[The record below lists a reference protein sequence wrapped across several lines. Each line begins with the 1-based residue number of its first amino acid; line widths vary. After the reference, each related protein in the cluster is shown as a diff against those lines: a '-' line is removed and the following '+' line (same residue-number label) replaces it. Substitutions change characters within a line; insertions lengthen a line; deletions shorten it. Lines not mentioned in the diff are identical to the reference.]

1 MEWPGWTPNGAL
13 LRDFQSFFLDGED
26 GRSSVGLRQNVGKR
40 VETHFSSVT
49 EQNFCKTIAKSPRT
63 TTLTCT
69 DSRIPTESA
78 AVSQC

>member
-26 GRSSVGLRQNVGKR
+26 GRSSVGLRQNVGNVLKR
-40 VETHFSSVT
+40 T
-49 EQNFCKTIAKSPRT
+49 FCPLRNKKIGKPKSRRT
-63 TTLTCT
+63 TALTCT
-69 DSRIPTESA
+69 GSRIPTESA

>member
-40 VETHFSSVT
+40 VETHFRRYELEDWKVT
-49 EQNFCKTIAKSPRT
+49 
-63 TTLTCT
+63 
-69 DSRIPTESA
+69 
-78 AVSQC
+78 